1 MDTKIVVIQI
11 MIYYYTYD
19 ISSIITQQNFVER
32 EFNILR
38 SLLK

>member
-38 SLLK
+38 ALLK